1 MPNLLHSS
9 DTGQKPNGNISNFLI
24 SGQFFINKNSHDPR
38 ISNDIDMILELVN
51 KVEKGNTAI
60 LKTFDK
66 VVMSENYDV
75 IVIFPTYVQFGASRF

>member
-1 MPNLLHSS
+1 
-9 DTGQKPNGNISNFLI
+9 
-24 SGQFFINKNSHDPR
+24 
-38 ISNDIDMILELVN
+38 MILELVN